1 MAERSQQK
9 VCVGGLKGAESLRL
23 CHWQRRHGAKAS
35 AEGKEGG
42 SSGGGWGVL
51 GPFQMDHNMGK
62 LFRTVLICLQ
72 PLFFIFYTLAGLSQS
87 LVTDFVSAGVFWE
100 G

>member
-1 MAERSQQK
+1 MAERSRQK
-9 VCVGGLKGAESLRL
+9 VWGGRRGRGAESLRL

-42 SSGGGWGVL
+42 SRGVWGAL

-72 PLFFIFYTLAGLSQS
+72 PLFSFFTHWQDFQS

>member
-1 MAERSQQK
+1 MPLAAATRSE
-9 VCVGGLKGAESLRL
+9 G
-23 CHWQRRHGAKAS
+23 QRRR
-35 AEGKEGG
+35 EGG
-42 SSGGGWGVL
+42 WEQGGGGL